1 MYKVLI
7 VEDEKVI
14 ADTLAAHLNK
24 WGYEAVCVT
33 DFQNV
38 LEEFEREKP
47 HIVLM
52 DIGLPFFNGYHWCT
66 QIRAQSKV
74 PVIFLSSMSDNMNIV
89 MAINMGGDDFITK
102 PYDLNVVV
110 AKVQALLRRTYDFT
124 DNTSTIEHNG
134 GVLNL
139 NDQTFMYNNKV
150 ELTKNEYRI
159 LQCLL
164 ENVGKVVSRDSI
176 MEKLWEDE
184 AFVDDIH
191 LLSMLP
197 ALEESLRMQG
207 SAIILEQKK
216 EWDILFHEKCGV
228 ISKKQNKGYSDACG
242 NCDCAVCSVLSL
254 FGASGTCYIF
264 IGIAVLYA
272 GCGSCF

>member
-47 HIVLM
+47 HIV
-52 DIGLPFFNGYHWCT
+52 
-66 QIRAQSKV
+66 
-74 PVIFLSSMSDNMNIV
+74 VIFLSSMSDNMNIV

-139 NDQTFMYNNKV
+139 NDQTFMYNNNKV

-184 AFVDDIH
+184 AFVDDNT
-191 LLSMLP
+191 LTVNVTRLRRK
-197 ALEESLRMQG
+197 LEDAGVSDYIRTKKG
-207 SAIILEQKK
+207 VGYII
-216 EWDILFHEKCGV
+216 
-228 ISKKQNKGYSDACG
+228 S
-242 NCDCAVCSVLSL
+242 
-254 FGASGTCYIF
+254 
-264 IGIAVLYA
+264 
-272 GCGSCF
+272 